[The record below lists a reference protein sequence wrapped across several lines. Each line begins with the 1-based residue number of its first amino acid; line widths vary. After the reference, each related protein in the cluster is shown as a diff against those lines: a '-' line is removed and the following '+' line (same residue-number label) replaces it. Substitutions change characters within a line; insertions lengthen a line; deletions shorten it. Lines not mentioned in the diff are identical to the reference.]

1 MAQFPQKPLLLS
13 HASFILDCIACGVFT
28 VDEDMKITY
37 FNRTAEKITG
47 VSQDDAIG
55 RYCFEVLKANICEKT
70 CVLRRSLETG
80 TDFSH
85 NEVNILRTDGKRIPV
100 SICTAVLKNETGKK
114 IGGVETFQDVS
125 KFEEFKKEIR
135 RSYTHE
141 DIISKNHKIQ
151 EIFNILPNIA
161 ESDASVLI
169 QGPSGSGKELF
180 ARAIHNLSLRKK
192 GPFIAINC
200 GALPETLLESELFG
214 YVKGAF
220 TDAKKDKPG
229 RFALAKGGTIFLDEV
244 ESLLPSTQVKLLR
257 VLQEREFEPLGA
269 TKPVKANVRVI
280 SAAKDNLCSNVAQG
294 TFRDDLYFRLNVVK
308 LTLPPLKGRRE
319 DIPLLIDHFV
329 DKFNRKLDRYIERV
343 SDDVQSAL
351 MYYDF
356 PGNVRE
362 LENIIEH
369 AFVMCRGNEIQIQH
383 LPPEFSQNNFNSYFD
398 PGESTFL
405 QNAEQKALL
414 QALEKNNWNKI
425 ETAKE
430 LGVHRGTLWRKMK
443 KYGLI

>member
-1 MAQFPQKPLLLS
+1 MAQHPSQSLLQS
-13 HASFILDCIACGVFT
+13 QATFILDCISCGVFT

-37 FNRTAEKITG
+37 FNRAAEKITG
-47 VSQDDAIG
+47 VSRQEAIG
-55 RYCFEVLKANICEKT
+55 NYCFEVLKANICEKT

-80 TDFSH
+80 TGFIH
-85 NEVNILRTDGKRIPV
+85 NKVNILRTDGKRVPV
-100 SICTAVLKNETGKK
+100 SICTAVLKDETGKK
-114 IGGVETFQDVS
+114 IGGVETFQDIS
-125 KFEEFKKEIR
+125 QFEEFKKEIK

-141 DIISKNHKIQ
+141 DIISKNNQIQ
-151 EIFNILPNIA
+151 EILDILPNIA

-180 ARAIHNLSLRKK
+180 ARAIHYLSLRKR

-229 RFALAKGGTIFLDEV
+229 RFALAEGGTIFLDEV
-244 ESLLPSTQVKLLR
+244 ESLLPAIQVKLLR

-269 TKPVKANVRVI
+269 IAPVKANVRLI
-280 SAAKDNLCSNVAQG
+280 SATKDNICTNVAKG

-308 LTLPPLKGRRE
+308 LILPPLKERRE
-319 DIPLLIDHFV
+319 DIPFLIDHFV
-329 DKFNRKLDRYIERV
+329 EKFNRKMDRFIEKV
-343 SDDVQSAL
+343 SDEVQSAL
-351 MYYDF
+351 MFYDF

-369 AFVMCRGNEIQIQH
+369 AFVMCQGSEIQIQH
-383 LPPEFSQNNFNSYFD
+383 LPPEFSHLRFNSSARY
-398 PGESTFL
+398 GESIFL
-405 QNAEQKALL
+405 QDAEKNTIL
-414 QALEKNNWNKI
+414 QVLQKNNWNKV

-430 LGVHRGTLWRKMK
+430 LGIHRGTLWRKMK